1 MGHYHAVWASIAPT
15 AYAVAPAASRLPPF
29 LGCGLYSRPRLR
41 GHIQISPLLFNAC
54 TLLAYNNKIAY
65 KWLNRHIST
74 ILALCVCPLWQPQLL
89 PAFHAN
95 HIWHGRRGH
104 FEIFVRV
111 LGVNEIYHNLRRL
124 FPHRMRLCKL
134 GSSIIIVEIGHLFD
148 QPFKDSGWVARRRYI
163 RKDGSAGNIQFFAVT
178 AFGNCR
184 IAELLST
191 GLINA
196 LFTPFCLLTRE

>member
-54 TLLAYNNKIAY
+54 TLLAYNNQIPY
-65 KWLNRHIST
+65 KWLNRQIST
-74 ILALCVCPLWQPQLL
+74 ILALCVCSLWQPQLL
-89 PAFHAN
+89 PT
-95 HIWHGRRGH
+95 
-104 FEIFVRV
+104 
-111 LGVNEIYHNLRRL
+111 
-124 FPHRMRLCKL
+124 
-134 GSSIIIVEIGHLFD
+134 FD
-148 QPFKDSGWVARRRYI
+148 KPFKDSGWVARRRYI